1 VAAICTTSHGSS
13 PSVAAPARRIGP
25 LVALALLAPSAA
37 SAGIVHI
44 EIQQR
49 AGTEYGAGYT
59 VGRGQECFVVA
70 PLHVVQ
76 FAPADSI
83 SITDTKGSIA
93 KARLLKGSEEFDA
106 ALLQIVG
113 TSALDCPADW
123 SDGAS
128 SVAAIG
134 AAQFLIARK
143 VDDNGRVMQSRF
155 FAASTS
161 REQVELQ
168 PFGPNDELREGDSGS
183 ALYAGDALVGLIV
196 SVDTKS
202 RQAVAVTQSQLHGL
216 FGADVL
222 PAARRTAAIAPF
234 TYRKAEN
241 AYATVTARD
250 YLAGPAGLQ
259 LMEAGANGAPPAG
272 AEYVI
277 AGDVIDVTSTR
288 AANPNYKPPVAAPKE
303 ESLGRQLLR
312 NMERRV
318 TAEVDDALERNSNA
332 QYLRTYNVDVQI
344 EILKVADGSK
354 VVNLERRSI
363 VLPESGVAT
372 ADMEKTALT
381 DAVKQTLEV
390 TLQKYPL

>member
-1 VAAICTTSHGSS
+1 MNNKTSSSSFGSIV
-13 PSVAAPARRIGP
+13 PPIAPLRAM
-25 LVALALLAPSAA
+25 LALALLTPCAA
-37 SAGIVHI
+37 TAGIVHI

-59 VGRGQECFVVA
+59 VGRGQECFVIT
-70 PLHVVQ
+70 PFHVVQ

-83 SITDTKGSIA
+83 SVTDTKGSMA

-202 RQAVAVTQSQLHGL
+202 RQALAVTQSQLHGL

-222 PAARRTAAIAPF
+222 PAARRTAAITPF
-234 TYRKAEN
+234 TYRRVEN
-241 AYATVTARD
+241 AYATVTARE

-259 LMEAGANGAPPAG
+259 LMDAVANAAPPPG
-272 AEYVI
+272 AEVVI
-277 AGDVIDVTSTR
+277 MGDIIDVTSTR
-288 AANPNYKPPVAAPKE
+288 AANPNYKAPEAAPKE

-312 NMERRV
+312 NVGKRV
-318 TAEVDDALERNSNA
+318 TEEVDDALERNSNA
-332 QYLRTYNVDVQI
+332 QFLRTYNVDVQI
-344 EILKVADGSK
+344 QMLKVADGTK

-363 VLPESGVAT
+363 VLPETGVAA
-372 ADMEKTALT
+372 ADMEKTAVT
-381 DAVKQTLEV
+381 EAVKQTLEV